1 MGTTFNITLQATLLS
16 QLDNK
21 WLVTSTGAE
30 DIPIALIV
38 DTNVKNALLTL
49 QTIFKAQPALVI
61 GCVTKHC
68 KAIVSG
74 VHMFEEAAASANVPP
89 EWASA
94 PLIGIT
100 KANPQPEDD
109 PTLYEVEYVQA
120 GEAVRYIRGYVD
132 PYLYKVIN
140 YIANDYAANP
150 ALYYYVLTNYISKF
164 KKHLEEET
172 ETNA

>member
-1 MGTTFNITLQATLLS
+1 MATMFNITLQATLLS
-16 QLDNK
+16 QSDGK

-30 DIPIALIV
+30 DIPIALVV
-38 DTNVKNALLTL
+38 DTNVKNALFAL

-61 GCVTKHC
+61 GCITKHC
-68 KAIVSG
+68 KTIVHG
-74 VHMFEEAAASANVPP
+74 IHMFEEAAASANIPA

-100 KANPQPEDD
+100 KANPQPEDE

-120 GEAVRYIRGYVD
+120 GDAVRYIRGYVD
-132 PYLYKVIN
+132 PQLYKVIK
-140 YIANDYAANP
+140 YIATDYAANP

-164 KKHLEEET
+164 KTHLEKET
-172 ETNA
+172 ETDA

>member
-21 WLVTSTGAE
+21 WLITSTGAE

-38 DTNVKNALLTL
+38 DANVKNALFTL
-49 QTIFKAQPALVI
+49 QTIFKAQPSLVI

-74 VHMFEEAAASANVPP
+74 VHMFEEEAASANVPP
-89 EWASA
+89 EWASV

-100 KANPQPEDD
+100 KANPQPEED

-132 PYLYKVIN
+132 PYLYKVIK

-150 ALYYYVLTNYISKF
+150 ALYYYVLTHYISKF
-164 KKHLEEET
+164 KKHLTKET